1 MFITAM
7 TWMLLAGY
15 GGVIFYLVRQTTP
28 QRVTAPEF
36 FEGQSSSGK
45 APGMWLLVAS
55 AAISWIFAKSI
66 DNAATWAMPLA
77 SWAASAT
84 AFTT

>member
-36 FEGQSSSGK
+36 F
-45 APGMWLLVAS
+45 
-55 AAISWIFAKSI
+55 
-66 DNAATWAMPLA
+66 
-77 SWAASAT
+77 
-84 AFTT
+84 